1 MLDVRRWVF
10 PTWPDQP
17 TLVPAAPALS
27 GARLWPV
34 LLAVPSILLLSLLPG
49 KVPWVVIVLL
59 PALAT
64 LQAVAA
70 TALIAGIHRLLK
82 SRPAVTP
89 VMSRSIAAGAALVM
103 GLLALTAVYGR
114 DYESVLRKV
123 DAGQCYGA
131 SCSREAAQAMNRL
144 VRDDERVLLTSFHYW
159 QGIPPGDPCAV
170 FAYYYQRRGGVI
182 LRSHKAGYEDLVK
195 DIRKYRLD
203 WAVVSPEVGQPE
215 FQMFDGFIKTLKLK
229 PCRLRRAYVF
239 RTTELYE
246 PGP

>member
-1 MLDVRRWVF
+1 LGH
-10 PTWPDQP
+10 
-17 TLVPAAPALS
+17 AL
-27 GARLWPV
+27 R
-34 LLAVPSILLLSLLPG
+34 
-49 KVPWVVIVLL
+49 
-59 PALAT
+59 
-64 LQAVAA
+64 
-70 TALIAGIHRLLK
+70 RLLK
-82 SRPAVTP
+82 PLPAVTS
-89 VMSRSIAAGAALVM
+89 VMSRSIAAGAALVI
-103 GLLALTAVYGR
+103 GLLALAAVYGR

-123 DAGQCYGA
+123 DPGHWYGA
-131 SCSREAAQAMNRL
+131 SCSRETAQAMNRL
-144 VRDDERVLLTSFHYW
+144 VRDDERVLLTSFLYW

-203 WAVVSPEVGQPE
+203 WAVLSPEVGQPE

-229 PCRLRRAYVF
+229 PCRLRRAYIF